1 MNENLDKNQCMGRIA
16 LKGLNN
22 TRDLGGY
29 HTMDGRKI
37 LPRRLL
43 RSGALFEATKED
55 LKILTDP
62 CRLGTIIDF
71 RTGEERRQK
80 PDPEIPGVINIFNP
94 ILDEKTVGITFEE
107 DDSQKNGNK
116 DAVRG
121 VLEHA
126 ASLGGKPRLYV
137 DQLYED
143 LAINSHAARSYRRFF
158 ELLLEADD
166 RAVLWHCTAGK
177 DRVGIGTALL
187 LTALGVDRET
197 IVKDFV
203 MTNDFVAEHAEKTA
217 VQIEAFTGNKALGDC
232 VRVLFTVSEE
242 YILHA
247 FKAMEQAYGNM
258 DDYLEKHIG
267 LEAENREVLKQKF
280 LTVS

>member
-1 MNENLDKNQCMGRIA
+1 MKDNSNKNQCIGRIV
-16 LKGLNN
+16 LSRLTN

-29 HTMDGRKI
+29 YTMDGRKI
-37 LPRRLL
+37 LPKRLL
-43 RSGALFEATKED
+43 RSGALFEAPEED
-55 LKILTDP
+55 LKILTDQ
-62 CRLGTIIDF
+62 CRLGTVIDF

-80 PDPEIPGVINIFNP
+80 PDPEIPGVVNIFNP

-107 DDSQKNGNK
+107 KETQKKGDN
-116 DAVRG
+116 AIRG
-121 VLEHA
+121 IQEHA
-126 ASLGGKPRLYV
+126 ASMGGNPRLYV

-143 LAINSHAARSYRRFF
+143 LALNSHAARSYRRFF
-158 ELLLEADD
+158 EILLEADE

-203 MTNDFVAEHAEKTA
+203 MTNDFVEDHAEKIA
-217 VQIEAFTGNKALGDC
+217 GQVAAETGNKVLGDC
-232 VRVLFTVSEE
+232 VRVLLTVSEE
-242 YILHA
+242 YILHG
-247 FKAMEQAYGNM
+247 FQAMEQAYGNM
-258 DDYLEKHIG
+258 DAYLEQHIG
-267 LEAENREVLKQKF
+267 LEAEKRERLKQKF